1 LGIKTLDF
9 KYFMRSGKTKSNA
22 EIAFKTIDDILS
34 INESDSYYESNQK
47 M

>member
-1 LGIKTLDF
+1 
-9 KYFMRSGKTKSNA
+9 MRSGKNKNSA
-22 EIAFKTIDDILS
+22 EIAFKTIDDILA